1 MSKAYFIDVQGTL
14 ISDID
19 KKPIDGAIEF
29 IDRLNQKDIPFV
41 LITNNTK
48 KESREFFN
56 FLKKSGFDINFSSY
70 LDPFMVLKDVANYK
84 KITPFGDELFINNL
98 KNIVLQIKN
107 SSENTMNI
115 FKLTNSKID
124 KMQQWNENEFA
135 SSQTELSY
143 TADELSKST
152 QDIKRIVKTIRE
164 IFEQTNL
171 LAINAAIE
179 AAKAGEVG
187 KGFAV
192 VAMEV
197 RKLSEKSQHSSGR
210 IENIIIN
217 IENISKKMNSN
228 IKMNINE
235 SKEIVNQIDSIK
247 QDFSNLKDNITTL
260 SSTSDKFKY

>member
-98 KNIVLQIKN
+98 KNIGYK
-107 SSENTMNI
+107 
-115 FKLTNSKID
+115 
-124 KMQQWNENEFA
+124 
-135 SSQTELSY
+135 
-143 TADELSKST
+143 
-152 QDIKRIVKTIRE
+152 IVKTNPEAIIITLKKDYTNEDYAKMIELSLTNAKLIGMHGTSIYAKEGKSYPGVGAILSMINYATNKEYE
-164 IFEQTNL
+164 I
-171 LAINAAIE
+171 
-179 AAKAGEVG
+179 VG
-187 KGFAV
+187 KPSFNFYTKGL
-192 VAMEV
+192 
-197 RKLSEKSQHSSGR
+197 KLLQKRDSTIRFED
-210 IENIIIN
+210 INIISDDVVGDLN
-217 IENISKKMNSN
+217 GAKKLGMKTTFVLSGKYRDKKILELLNKKERPDFVKSS
-228 IKMNINE
+228 IKMG
-235 SKEIVNQIDSIK
+235 
-247 QDFSNLKDNITTL
+247 LK
-260 SSTSDKFKY
+260 